1 MIHHTPLDI
10 PIAGPSGNPG
20 AAGFTS
26 FGCPVFSAG
35 NAQVTETIP
44 IEAQST
50 VLKWV
55 QQVALQGEAYKNEI
69 VEIFGE
75 DGGGIAAED
84 DSWGT
89 PQADGKDDDEPEG
102 QAKNTEGANG
112 KAKGGEEAQTI
123 KTNEKATEENIKALE
138 QNIKATE
145 ENIKATKGNIK
156 AMVENMKAG
165 GANRKRI
172 IEENDKTLEENNKAI
187 EENDKTIE
195 ENDKAIGENNR
206 LIEANNKAKAASQAK
221 KEAAQAESAS
231 TKATSTQATGSNTKT
246 DNKVVSAKGDDMA
259 ETGGVKTHSENTA
272 FLPTDEG
279 PNAEDMKELVT
290 EMKDLRATH

>member
-1 MIHHTPLDI
+1 MIHHTPLDT

-75 DGGGIAAED
+75 DGSGIAAED

-102 QAKNTEGANG
+102 QAKNTEGADG

-123 KTNEKATEENIKALE
+123 KTNE
-138 QNIKATE
+138 
-145 ENIKATKGNIK
+145 KATKGNIK

-221 KEAAQAESAS
+221 KKAAQAKSAS

-246 DNKVVSAKGDDMA
+246 DNKVVSAKGNDMA